1 MAKADRD
8 GGYDRFKPDSSG
20 AVAGCG
26 RGHGAVDRENNLQR
40 TFFASGLSSGH
51 PKLSVPHVQDSAK
64 GLSRRRIALT
74 VLVPFGLGYY
84 LSYLYRTVN
93 IVIAKPLA
101 TDLALS
107 AADLGFL
114 TSVYFVVFAAFQTP
128 LGVLLDRH
136 GPRRVQATLLMFAAA
151 GGALFAISDNFLLLS
166 LARGLIGLGA
176 SGCLMAAIKANVL
189 WFPKKRLPLV
199 NGLTATFGTFG
210 ALSGTVPVEML
221 YGAYGWRIIF
231 VILSVVTVAVSILIF
246 CLVPEKAGAATG
258 GSGDQSSYR
267 SQLHDLGKIYSS
279 PFFWRVGVVSFVH
292 NSVFLSYQALWMGP
306 WLRDVAGRSFS
317 SVAETLLWFNIGMF
331 VGVLCLGT
339 LADRLQKLGI
349 KPVAVM
355 GCGIGVSLV
364 IQCLFALE
372 QVAIATPLCFAFGFF
387 GSAPLLVFSV
397 FGQTFPAHLT
407 GRANTAQNMLSFIGA
422 FAAQWGI
429 GAIINL
435 WPELADGQYD
445 PAGHRAALMTVIGIE
460 LVAFAYFLMPLR
472 RTSGEFR

>member
-1 MAKADRD
+1 M
-8 GGYDRFKPDSSG
+8 
-20 AVAGCG
+20 
-26 RGHGAVDRENNLQR
+26 
-40 TFFASGLSSGH
+40 
-51 PKLSVPHVQDSAK
+51 SVPHVQDSAK

-84 LSYLYRTVN
+84 LSYLFRTVN
-93 IVIAKPLA
+93 IVITKPLA
-101 TDLALS
+101 TDLSLT
-107 AADLGFL
+107 AADLGLL
-114 TSVYFVVFAAFQTP
+114 TSVYFIVFAAFQTP
-128 LGVLLDRH
+128 LGVLLDRY
-136 GPRRVQATLLMFAAA
+136 GPRRVQAALLLSAAA
-151 GGALFAISDNFLLLS
+151 GAALFAMSDNFLVLS
-166 LARGLIGLGA
+166 VARGLIGLGS

-189 WFPKKRLPLV
+189 WFPKERLPLV

-221 YGAYGWRIIF
+221 YDSYGWRTIF
-231 VILSVVTVAVSILIF
+231 VILSVVTIAVSILIYG
-246 CLVPEKAGAATG
+246 LVPEKSVDVTG
-258 GSGDQSSYR
+258 EPNIQSSYR

-279 PFFWRVGVVSFVH
+279 PFFWRVGVVAFVH

-306 WLRDVAGRSFS
+306 WLRDVAGLSFS

-331 VGVLCLGT
+331 VGVLGLGT
-339 LADRLQKLGI
+339 LADRLQKFGI

-355 GCGIGVSLV
+355 GCGIGISLG

-387 GSAPLLVFSV
+387 GSSPLLVFSV

-435 WPELADGQYD
+435 WPELAGGQYD
-445 PAGHRAALMTVIGIE
+445 PAGHRAALITVIGIE
-460 LVAFAYFLMPLR
+460 ILAFGYFLLPR
-472 RTSGEFR
+472 RRALGEIR

>member
-1 MAKADRD
+1 M
-8 GGYDRFKPDSSG
+8 
-20 AVAGCG
+20 
-26 RGHGAVDRENNLQR
+26 
-40 TFFASGLSSGH
+40 
-51 PKLSVPHVQDSAK
+51 SVPEIQDTGKA
-64 GLSRRRIALT
+64 LSRQRIVLT

-114 TSVYFVVFAAFQTP
+114 ISVYFIVFAAFQTP
-128 LGVLLDRH
+128 LGVLLDRY
-136 GPRRVQATLLMFAAA
+136 GPRRVQTVLLLFAAL
-151 GGALFAISDNFLLLS
+151 GGGLFAVSDNFALLS

-189 WFPKKRLPLV
+189 WFPKERLPLV

-210 ALSGTVPVEML
+210 ALSGTVPVEWL
-221 YGAYGWRIIF
+221 YDAFGWRTIF
-231 VILSVVTVAVSILIF
+231 VILSVVTVGVSALVF
-246 CLVPEKAGAATG
+246 WLVPEKTVDGVAESNSRT
-258 GSGDQSSYR
+258 SFR
-267 SQLHDLGKIYSS
+267 SQLHDLGKIYTST
-279 PFFWRVGVVSFVH
+279 FFWRVGVIAFIH

-331 VGVLCLGT
+331 VGVLFLGT
-339 LADRLQKLGI
+339 LADRLQKFGI

-355 GCGIGVSLV
+355 GVGIGISLG

-372 QVAIATPLCFAFGFF
+372 QIWIATPLCFAFGFF
-387 GSAPLLVFSV
+387 GSSPLLVFSI
-397 FGQTFPAHLT
+397 FGQTFPAGLA

-429 GAIINL
+429 GAIINM

-445 PAGHRAALMTVIGIE
+445 PAGHRAALITVIGIE
-460 LVAFAYFLMPLR
+460 IVAFAYFLWPPR
-472 RTSGEFR
+472 GTGGEHRD

>member
-1 MAKADRD
+1 MSDPQDQDATKGPSR
-8 GGYDRFKPDSSG
+8 
-20 AVAGCG
+20 
-26 RGHGAVDRENNLQR
+26 QR
-40 TFFASGLSSGH
+40 I
-51 PKLSVPHVQDSAK
+51 V
-64 GLSRRRIALT
+64 LT

-114 TSVYFVVFAAFQTP
+114 TSVYFIVFAAFQTP
-128 LGVLLDRH
+128 LGVFLDRH
-136 GPRRVQATLLMFAAA
+136 GPRRVQAALLIFAAA
-151 GGALFAISDNFLLLS
+151 GGALFAVSENFLLLS
-166 LARGLIGLGA
+166 LARGLIGLGV

-189 WFPKKRLPLV
+189 WFPKERLPLV
-199 NGLTATFGTFG
+199 NGLTATFGTLG
-210 ALSGTVPVEML
+210 ALSGTVPVEIL
-221 YGAYGWRIIF
+221 YGAYGWRTIF
-231 VILSVVTVAVSILIF
+231 VILSVITIAVSILVF
-246 CLVPEKAGAATG
+246 TLVPEKKIAEADQS
-258 GSGDQSSYR
+258 SGQSSYR

-279 PFFWRVGVVSFVH
+279 PFFWRVGGIGFVH

-331 VGVLCLGT
+331 IGVLFLGT
-339 LADRLQKLGI
+339 VADRLQKYGI

-355 GCGIGVSLV
+355 GCGIGISLV

-397 FGQTFPAHLT
+397 FGQTFPTHLA

-422 FAAQWGI
+422 FAVQWGI
-429 GAIINL
+429 GAIINM
-435 WPELADGQYD
+435 WPELAGGLYD
-445 PAGHRAALMTVIGIE
+445 PAGHQAALMTVIGIE
-460 LVAFAYFLMPLR
+460 ILAFAFFLLPIG
-472 RTSGEFR
+472 RTSGDFR